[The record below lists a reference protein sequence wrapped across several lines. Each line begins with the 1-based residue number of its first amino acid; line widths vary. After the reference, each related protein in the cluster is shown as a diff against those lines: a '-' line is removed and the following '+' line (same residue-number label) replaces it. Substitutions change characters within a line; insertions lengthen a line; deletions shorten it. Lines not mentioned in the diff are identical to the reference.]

1 MTVWMVVEDEPDVY
15 EMVLAMYETLGIDGV
30 AFTTGEE
37 AITWIDEFDAA
48 PTSLEPPQLAL
59 LDIRLPGDIDGT
71 MIGQRLGQSP
81 VLSRTRIVLMT
92 AYRLSAAEERACL
105 QRAGADLMIY
115 KPLPDLKSFGRKMIE
130 LINQR

>member
-1 MTVWMVVEDEPDVY
+1 
-15 EMVLAMYETLGIDGV
+15 
-30 AFTTGEE
+30 
-37 AITWIDEFDAA
+37 
-48 PTSLEPPQLAL
+48 
-59 LDIRLPGDIDGT
+59 